1 MAKLT
6 ADKPVKEI
14 KKGYTAAGY
23 TVPEGENETV
33 AVIIEQVNFD
43 GETGE
48 RLSQPNT
55 YKTNPTQWLQ
65 FIKLHKTQG
74 FTITKLL
81 HIPESAKMIDLD
93 TFYPKKKA

>member
-55 YKTNPTQWLQ
+55 
-65 FIKLHKTQG
+65 
-74 FTITKLL
+74 
-81 HIPESAKMIDLD
+81 
-93 TFYPKKKA
+93 